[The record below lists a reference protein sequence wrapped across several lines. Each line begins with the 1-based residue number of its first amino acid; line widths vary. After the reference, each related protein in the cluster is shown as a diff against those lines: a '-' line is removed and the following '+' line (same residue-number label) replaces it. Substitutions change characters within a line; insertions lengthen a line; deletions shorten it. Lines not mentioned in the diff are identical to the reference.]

1 MRLLLERSYTH
12 SALLVVAAVDI
23 NRFKAINDEYG
34 HTVGD
39 AVIEKVGS
47 RLVECAG
54 QAALIAR
61 IAATSSSS
69 SIRSINA
76 RSIDSNM
83 SYSVRRS
90 PRPIIPRW
98 R

>member
-1 MRLLLERSYTH
+1 MRSYTH

-54 QAALIAR
+54 PAALIAR
-61 IAATSSSS
+61 IGGDEFVIVDSVDQRSFHRLEHELLRSTITSP
-69 SIRSINA
+69 
-76 RSIDSNM
+76 DH
-83 SYSVRRS
+83 
-90 PRPIIPRW
+90 PRW